1 MRRLPQSRSS
11 QRSVSRTSLI
21 IICCAHRVERCISSA
36 STSPAEFFTGEGP
49 RRVAEELDLQAQVRG
64 LPRGGVAAHV
74 GHVPGDRHRVDPPL
88 AQPLFQAGA
97 GEAAREV
104 LLDPVV
110 ARPRGHLRVQLPAG
124 GPPLEEGHLRLRE
137 GVLDDHDRHA
147 GLGRGVHHPQDVVEV
162 GVRVGDRQ
170 LAARE
175 VFVLDVDDQ
184 QGSLH
189 DDSRS
194 SVMACR
200 QVEAGFAPHEH
211 GEAAGRFIRPR
222 IGNLRRRS
230 GRIPDGFTR
239 RGRSCPDQRFGAGK
253 RQGPGPPGLPHRR
266 SSAGPEPSRP
276 RPPSTDATLAG
287 K

>member
-1 MRRLPQSRSS
+1 MWVMYPATVTVSSPRSRNHSSRSVPVKLPGRFFS
-11 QRSVSRTSLI
+11 IQWSRGRDATSGCSSHPGVPRLKKG
-21 IICCAHRVERCISSA
+21 ISGCVKVCW
-36 STSPAEFFTGEGP
+36 TTTTGRPA
-49 RRVAEELDLQAQVRG
+49 V
-64 LPRGGVAAHV
+64 
-74 GHVPGDRHRVDPPL
+74 
-88 AQPLFQAGA
+88 
-97 GEAAREV
+97 
-104 LLDPVV
+104 
-110 ARPRGHLRVQLPAG
+110 
-124 GPPLEEGHLRLRE
+124 
-137 GVLDDHDRHA
+137 
-147 GLGRGVHHPQDVVEV
+147 GRGVHHAQDVVEV

-170 LAARE
+170 LAPRE

-222 IGNLRRRS
+222 IGDLRRRS
-230 GRIPDGFTR
+230 DRIPDGFTR

-276 RPPSTDATLAG
+276 RPPSTVQPWRGNSARRLIRPG
-287 K
+287 RMIRSVR

>member
-1 MRRLPQSRSS
+1 M
-11 QRSVSRTSLI
+11 
-21 IICCAHRVERCISSA
+21 
-36 STSPAEFFTGEGP
+36 
-49 RRVAEELDLQAQVRG
+49 
-64 LPRGGVAAHV
+64 
-74 GHVPGDRHRVDPPL
+74 
-88 AQPLFQAGA
+88 
-97 GEAAREV
+97 
-104 LLDPVV
+104 
-110 ARPRGHLRVQLPAG
+110 QLPAW

-137 GVLDDHDRHA
+137 GVLDDHDRQA
-147 GLGRGVHHPQDVVEV
+147 GLGRGVHHAQDVIEV

-170 LAARE
+170 LAPGE

-230 GRIPDGFTR
+230 DRIPDGFTR

-276 RPPSTDATLAG
+276 RPPSTMQPWRANPPRRDRRAGADDTILCGKMAGAGRLISSFPAGGVPSTLPGKPATDSIDRRWESDAKRHDTSREEPFDEGARPWPSLRLPGRAPSG
-287 K
+287 RRGRANQRDCPAPGRRRWGSRRSA